1 MKGSPL
7 YQNKGDV
14 FIVSLSW
21 LRQLQPILA
30 LDIFESVSM
39 SCFQQ
44 MRHSKPVLTC
54 ILDKVTRRECR
65 LPGVPFLGEQRP
77 MRPPYHPFVHAI
89 ISP

>member
-7 YQNKGDV
+7 YQKKGDV

-21 LRQLQPILA
+21 LRQLQHILA

-54 ILDKVTRRECR
+54 ILDKVRDLFGSGVR
-65 LPGVPFLGEQRP
+65 LWFGVAQGLGFSQW
-77 MRPPYHPFVHAI
+77 
-89 ISP
+89 